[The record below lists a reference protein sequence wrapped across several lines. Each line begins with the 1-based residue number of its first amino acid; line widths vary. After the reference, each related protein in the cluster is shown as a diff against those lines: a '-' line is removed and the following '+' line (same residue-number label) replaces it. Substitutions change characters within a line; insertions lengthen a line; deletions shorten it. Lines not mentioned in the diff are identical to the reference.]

1 MAQKKRLDV
10 LVHELGLA
18 PSREMAQR
26 YILAGEISVNGE
38 LRTKP
43 GVSVPADADVTL
55 KKAAQFVSRGGLKLE
70 GALQTFP
77 ISVAERICADV
88 GASTGGF
95 TDCLLQRGAAKVY
108 AIDVGYGQLAM
119 KLRQDVRVVV
129 MERTNARYLDNLP
142 EPISLAVIDA
152 SFISLKMLLPTIAD
166 WLTPEAD
173 VIALIKPQ
181 FEAGRAEVDKG
192 DGVIKDIVTHRSVLQ
207 DVLSAV
213 QEMGYSISGLV
224 ESQITGPKGNR
235 EFLVWLQ
242 WLPATTAADLVG
254 LIDGLL
260 PLPMEPDSEPE
271 QK

>member
-26 YILAGEISVNGE
+26 YILAGEIMVNGE

-70 GALQTFP
+70 GALQHFP
-77 ISVAERICADV
+77 VVVEGRICADV

-108 AIDVGYGQLAM
+108 AIDVGYGQLAV
-119 KLRQDVRVVV
+119 KLRDDARVVV

-142 EPISLAVIDA
+142 EPIALVVIDA

-166 WLTPEAD
+166 WLTPTAD

-181 FEAGRAEVDKG
+181 FEAGKAEVDKG
-192 DGVIKDIVTHRSVLQ
+192 EGVIKDAATHRAVLL
-207 DVLSAV
+207 DVLSTA
-213 QEMGYSISGLV
+213 QEMDYTVSGLV

-242 WLPATTAADLVG
+242 WSPAHAKTDILP
-254 LIDGLL
+254 LIDQIV
-260 PLPMEPDSEPE
+260 PLPSDPE

>member
-26 YILAGEISVNGE
+26 YILAGEITVNGE

-43 GVSVPADADVTL
+43 GVPVPADADVTL

-70 GALQTFP
+70 GALQHFP
-77 ISVAERICADV
+77 IVVEGRICADV

-108 AIDVGYGQLAM
+108 AIDVGYGQLAV
-119 KLRQDVRVVV
+119 KLRDDARVVV
-129 MERTNARYLDNLP
+129 MERTNARYLENLP
-142 EPISLAVIDA
+142 EAISLVVIDA

-166 WLTPEAD
+166 WLTSEAD
-173 VIALIKPQ
+173 LIALIKPQ
-181 FEAGRAEVDKG
+181 FEAGKAEVDKG
-192 DGVIKDIVTHRSVLQ
+192 DGVIKNIMTHRAVLL
-207 DVLSAV
+207 DVLTAC
-213 QEMGYSISGLV
+213 QAMGYTISGLV

-242 WLPATTAADLVG
+242 SSPTQTKNELIP
-254 LIDGLL
+254 LIDMVV
-260 PLPMEPDSEPE
+260 PPPIENEPE